1 MNRLFFY
8 LLLLMSVLLTS
19 CITFVEKDLDIKPK
33 LVLHCYLIPQMDTTM
48 LTLTNSVPLFGSN
61 PKNIE
66 TVTNAIVEIS
76 EDNYRW
82 VRMEYDSVYK
92 NYFIPQVQFPITEGK
107 TYYIR
112 ASAPGYETVSASCI
126 VPYFRETNFEVV
138 VEAHT
143 NCVHHGEPY
152 PESHYHYYLKWKDY
166 AGEENYYIFYRNFI
180 WIWDWNDWDIDTS
193 IIWEILWDEKGKPC
207 LFSDHGQ
214 DGQNMSSL
222 VTTYY
227 LDDEIS
233 EITMVQ
239 TDVHSYL
246 YQRSIEDYNGD
257 LGFFI
262 IEPVKIYSNIK
273 NGYGVFGAFGM
284 RTYAIEQPEKSH
296 KVDKLLVR

>member
-8 LLLLMSVLLTS
+8 LLFLTSVLLTS
-19 CITFVEKDLDIKPK
+19 CITYIEKELDIKPK
-33 LVLHCYLIPQMDTTM
+33 LVLHCYLIPQMDTTI
-48 LTLTNSVPLFGSN
+48 LSLTNSVPLFGSN
-61 PKNIE
+61 LKNIE
-66 TVTNAIVEIS
+66 PVTNATVEIS
-76 EDNYRW
+76 EDNHRW

-92 NYFIPQVQFPITEGK
+92 NYFISQVQFPITEGK

-112 ASAPGYETVSASCI
+112 ASALEYETISASCA
-126 VPYFRETNFEVV
+126 VPYFRETNFEIVTEEHV
-138 VEAHT
+138 G
-143 NCVHHGEPY
+143 CVHHGEPY
-152 PESHYHYYLKWKDY
+152 AEPHYHYYLKWKDY
-166 AGEENYYIFYRNFI
+166 AGEENYYIFYRNFD
-180 WIWDWNDWDIDTS
+180 WIWDPWGDSIR

-214 DGQNMSSL
+214 DGQSMSSL

-273 NGYGVFGAFGM
+273 NGYGVFGAFVM
-284 RTYAIEQPEKSH
+284 KDYSFELHTP
-296 KVDKLLVR
+296 LLQ